1 MTSISPTLI
10 AARYPLCV
18 PDDTLMNDDQLI
30 RYIRQRC
37 GDEVADAITEL
48 IYSNSIRAQM
58 ADILSDLSSEISAV
72 SSHLDEAREYMEE
85 MRKLVDM
92 P

>member
-1 MTSISPTLI
+1 MTAISPTLI

-48 IYSNSIRAQM
+48 IYSNSIRAQIMEIVTSM
-58 ADILSDLSSEISAV
+58 AMEASELSDHVDGIKES
-72 SSHLDEAREYMEE
+72 LDDIKR
-85 MRKLVDM
+85 LVKE

>member
-1 MTSISPTLI
+1 MTAISPTLI

-48 IYSNSIRAQM
+48 IYSNSIREQLKAALEAIGKAYDAANDAAESMQDVH
-58 ADILSDLSSEISAV
+58 AEI
-72 SSHLDEAREYMEE
+72 ER
-85 MRKLVDM
+85 LVKE